1 MNKRFGQV
9 SSQTGNY
16 KIRAFRERLRHIRRR
31 FLEWCYLRYMRSGY
45 PRLHYLF
52 FYRWRQVEPLTGIFD
67 RRKFVLDLDRALRTS
82 DQRVAV
88 LYANMDLYRCV
99 NDTYGVRV
107 GDKVLR
113 AVAQLFLTRCK
124 TVTGV
129 PGLRATNLPCS

>member
-1 MNKRFGQV
+1 M
-9 SSQTGNY
+9 TD
-16 KIRAFRERLRHIRRR
+16 
-31 FLEWCYLRYMRSGY
+31 
-45 PRLHYLF
+45 
-52 FYRWRQVEPLTGIFD
+52 IFD